1 MTNLFASHLLGSLNN
16 TAVEERQNAN
26 GRSDDQLVQD
36 VATTVALNVFGD
48 PSVVS
53 NMDLSRQMQ
62 EHVPRTTTVQFRHSD
77 GSTEPMSLHQARKA
91 LKEQRK
97 QPMSFGDS
105 ASPHPCPTQP
115 NFWRNH
121 GPPSAVAA
129 AAPTVSIPDK
139 DRRRRNKLS
148 DTPLSAMSVQQQQPP
163 LQLQPAGI
171 TPSTSSAMVTRVQKR
186 ARAIARSED
195 TTPNTKKMA
204 KRVYR
209 GIVNDDGAVLQ
220 AIQDCEEDD
229 EIQNS
234 QETVSAVGELL
245 WEDEE

>member
-1 MTNLFASHLLGSLNN
+1 MGSLNN

-36 VATTVALNVFGD
+36 VATTVAHNVFGD

-62 EHVPRTTTVQFRHSD
+62 EQVPRTTTVQFRRSD
-77 GSTEPMSLHQARKA
+77 GSTEPMSLHQARKN

-105 ASPHPCPTQP
+105 VSSPHPCPTQKI
-115 NFWRNH
+115 FWNNRT
-121 GPPSAVAA
+121 PSVAAAAA

-139 DRRRRNKLS
+139 DRRHRNKLS
-148 DTPLSAMSVQQQQPP
+148 DTPLPAMSVQQQPPP

-171 TPSTSSAMVTRVQKR
+171 TPGTSSAMVTRVQKR
-186 ARAIARSED
+186 ARAMVRSEG

-204 KRVYR
+204 RRVYR
-209 GIVNDDGAVLQ
+209 GVLNDDGAVLQ
-220 AIQDCEEDD
+220 AIQDCDD
-229 EIQNS
+229 DDDIQNS

-245 WEDEE
+245 WGDEE